1 MGRKGWIILLTFIT
15 VSVIGGNLYK
25 VHEKKVEEKN
35 RIAQIKAEYNSVV
48 ELKKTFTG
56 IKSIKFNEA
65 SPNWMIEGNNM
76 TVTITYEIP
85 PDSPPDVLPDI
96 YTFSFLYF
104 TKNKVIGELGIN
116 FYIRET
122 EGVTK
127 GKVEVT
133 YTNGEKTSI

>member
-15 VSVIGGNLYK
+15 VSVIGGNFYK
-25 VHEKKVEEKN
+25 AHEKKVEEKN

>member
-76 TVTITYEIP
+76 TVTLTYEIP
-85 PDSPPDVLPDI
+85 PDSPPDALPDSN
-96 YTFSFLYF
+96 TFSFQYI
-104 TKNKVIGELGIN
+104 TKNKVIGRLHTN
-116 FYIRET
+116 FYLQET

>member
-65 SPNWMIEGNNM
+65 SPNWLIEGNNM
-76 TVTITYEIP
+76 TVTLTYEIP
-85 PDSPPDVLPDI
+85 PDSPPDALPDSE
-96 YTFSFLYF
+96 TFSFQYI
-104 TKNKVIGELGIN
+104 TKNKVIGRLHID
-116 FYIRET
+116 FYMQET

>member
-1 MGRKGWIILLTFIT
+1 MKRKGWIILLTFIT
-15 VSVIGGNLYK
+15 FLAVGGSLYK
-25 VHEKKVEEKN
+25 DHEKKVEEKN
-35 RIAQIKAEYNSVV
+35 GIAQIKAEYNSVV